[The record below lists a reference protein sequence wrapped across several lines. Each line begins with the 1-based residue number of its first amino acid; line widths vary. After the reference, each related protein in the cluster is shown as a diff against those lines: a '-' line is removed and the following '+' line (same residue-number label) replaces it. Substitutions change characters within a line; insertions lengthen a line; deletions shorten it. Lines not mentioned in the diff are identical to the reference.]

1 MENVDTAMREGRA
14 GDGKGRVHDIGKN
27 LVEIISII
35 SKKKIIIAPRYKLL
49 RRFTLALASNKN

>member
-1 MENVDTAMREGRA
+1 MENVDTAMPEGRA
-14 GDGKGRVHDIGKN
+14 GDGKGRVHGIEKN
-27 LVEIISII
+27 VVEII